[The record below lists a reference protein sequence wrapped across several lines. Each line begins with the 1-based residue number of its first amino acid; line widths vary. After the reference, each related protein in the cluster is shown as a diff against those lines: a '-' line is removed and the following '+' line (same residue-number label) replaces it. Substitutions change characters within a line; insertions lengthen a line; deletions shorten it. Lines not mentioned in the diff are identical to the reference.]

1 METMTVE
8 SKAKHTPGPW
18 ELGHE
23 LGEGFSIVRE
33 IAPHSGQLLVVATS
47 GTQKKFMGH
56 QIDRETAQANAR
68 LIAAAPELLEA
79 CKRLLI
85 AHTANIQAQGYEF
98 DAWSRLAEA
107 AIAKAEGQ

>member
-1 METMTVE
+1 MSTETKV
-8 SKAKHTPGPW
+8 SHTPGPW

-68 LIAAAPELLEA
+68 LIAAAPELLDA
-79 CKRLLI
+79 LI
-85 AHTANIQAQGYEF
+85 QIALECESDVENVDGQTILRMANE
-98 DAWSRLAEA
+98 
-107 AIAKAEGQ
+107 AIAKTR